1 MAETCRIT
9 VTRRTPDDERERQLY
24 VSLDGERLGTLMFGR
39 ELGRDCDPG
48 AHRLR
53 VHNTLC
59 WRTLD
64 FEIGP
69 GEHLTFTTANLIP
82 TLFVGIA
89 AALGAAPMFVRLEP
103 VPDHADAASSNA

>member
-1 MAETCRIT
+1 VSSTCRIL
-9 VTRRTPDDERERQLY
+9 VTRRAPDDERERQLY
-24 VSLDGERLGTLMFGR
+24 VSLDGERLGTLMYGR
-39 ELGRDCDPG
+39 QLARECGPG
-48 AHRLR
+48 SHRLR

-69 GEHLTFTTANLIP
+69 GEQLTFCTANVIP
-82 TLFVGIA
+82 TFFVGIA

-103 VPDHADAASSNA
+103 VPDHAEAASSNA